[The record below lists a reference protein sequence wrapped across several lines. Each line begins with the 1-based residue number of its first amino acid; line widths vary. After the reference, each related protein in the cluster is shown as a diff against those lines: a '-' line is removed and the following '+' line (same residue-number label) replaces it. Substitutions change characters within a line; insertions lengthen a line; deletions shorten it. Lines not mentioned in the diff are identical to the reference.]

1 MNDKIRIIEDEQK
14 SDIILIQKYEED
26 LKNTHSVVEQDRI
39 RIKQNILEGRI
50 VGLNL
55 ALIILRK

>member
-50 VGLNL
+50 DGLNL

>member
-55 ALIILRK
+55 ELIILRK